1 VLNEYHDESTFVV
14 TMIKNYFTYICVNCA
29 VQLLHQIVYKT
40 ETSLIRCEK
49 T

>member
-1 VLNEYHDESTFVV
+1 VPNKYQVEPTFVV
-14 TMIKNYFTYICVNCA
+14 TTIKNYFMYICVNCA
-29 VQLLHQIVYKT
+29 VKLLHKIVHKT